1 MHNHF
6 IDKKRRFIN
15 LRDAKVTGVLPE
27 HFDTSYPKFISLL
40 EKYYDFMDSD
50 HSTELLSH
58 IFASRDVN
66 ETDITLLSYI
76 EDELLLGEAY
86 FEGFGETEA
95 QKRAS
100 ANFSNILFRSK
111 GTKFAIEWFFRSFYG
126 IDAEVI
132 YTKEN
137 IFKIGETES
146 RIGPDSLRYITDD
159 KLYQTFAL
167 LVRAGVPISKWRETF
182 KTFAHPAG
190 MYLGAEVLIEEDVQ
204 VGVNTLMDA
213 LSVTQRPTPSY
224 SISVA
229 PADSGFEGSTFD
241 YAVVGT
247 DVPENIDALFY
258 YVSHQTTSDSDF
270 AQTVPS
276 SDSRA
281 YLPINDSS
289 GTAVGRFN
297 LQTRTDS
304 DEAEGTSGT
313 EVFTVLVEDQ
323 EGRSQT
329 SSVINL
335 KDVVSSY
342 TITPSDFTPD
352 EGDIIT
358 FNVEGT
364 NVPNN
369 GNATLFYY
377 VEHGDSNGLSPTND
391 DDFTVAPPRTSSAE
405 PFALTSST
413 GSFSLRTITD
423 PSNEGVEK
431 FRVGLQTEPTGGLPK
446 GNIVIEVQ
454 EKTAIFN
461 LTVSD
466 IVEGEDV
473 VATLQVDPT
482 TVGRTVNWTIP
493 SDPRLDNTSGSFEI
507 TAENGNYT
515 LTSTTP
521 SSTFEGPISRTVTV
535 DTVGIAFQD
544 TDSFTITDAAPEY
557 TITPSPTIGQEG
569 SSTTFTI
576 GGSNI
581 PDTPVEFYIEHLAG
595 GTNNSDFVPAT
606 PPLTGSP
613 RTVTITGGTGSTSLS
628 FAANTDVSEE
638 EFRVYVRSGGDVLAT
653 LDYSILG
660 SAIYTLT
667 PSSTSIDES
676 TTFNTQFYTT
686 DVDGDYYYS
695 IAGTGVSSSDFD
707 AGWPTYGGEQFTV
720 VGGYGNIQLDLK
732 ADNKREGNETFKIY
746 VSKQPLGAI
755 VSESP
760 TITIS
765 DTSVPTY
772 TVSSGNTTEGNTHTV
787 IITPV
792 NASET
797 ETMHVKITGSGVV
810 GRFTTTEQTV
820 SVNST
825 GFKPVY
831 FSTTVDN
838 TYNGPQTGTV
848 TVRFDDA
855 LGNIVGT
862 DTFTLN
868 DEDIDATLVTDLTND
883 SANEGDTI
891 NFTFSGNN
899 IPDDTFY
906 FRPVNVYPAE
916 TTQSIASG
924 TRFIYLEDTSFLQ
937 TGMETNDA
945 NIPGIITSVVSSGV
959 QMSADTLSTIPSGW
973 KFHYSSVGIFDDFS
987 SSYPATGTFSTSSN
1001 SGTFRVD
1008 TIENNDVTDDSYTFG
1023 VYDSHN
1029 TVGFGTSL
1037 ALKTVSI
1044 NDITTGAQALFS
1056 TGMPSTVSRTQAAES
1071 VTAEIQF
1078 RADGNIY
1085 GSFTNVTTSNYTYNS
1100 STHYWEAEEFDP
1112 GDYRIRVV
1120 WDGEVVV
1127 DDQEFYNYEPSQVIG
1142 INDNRYIQGS
1152 SQGGGRFAVARAT
1165 EGMYLLG
1172 TWLSPT
1178 DGLPSDAGDYRV
1190 TVSKSNESG
1199 SPSFNGSFNTPLDL
1213 SYLRSWTITVSDP
1226 NGTASADLSFTV
1238 YEESNSSNSDTWN
1251 VSFEAIETYTYTGG
1265 GGGPIRGG
1273 GDNS

>member
-15 LRDAKVTGVLPE
+15 LRDAKVESVLPE

-40 EKYYDFMDSD
+40 EKYYDYMDSD

-146 RIGPDSLRYITDD
+146 RIGPDSLRFITDD

-190 MYLGAEVLIEEDVQ
+190 MYLGAEVLVEEDVQ

-213 LSVTQRPTPSY
+213 LSVTQRTTPSY

-247 DVPENIDALFY
+247 DVPDNIGALFY

-289 GTAVGRFN
+289 GAAVGRFN

-304 DEAEGTSGT
+304 DEAEGT

-323 EGRSQT
+323 EGRSQA

-335 KDVVSSY
+335 KDVISSY
-342 TITPSDFTPD
+342 TITPSDLTPN

-358 FNVEGT
+358 FDVEGT

-377 VEHGDSNGLSPTND
+377 VEHVDTQDS
-391 DDFTVAPPRTSSAE
+391 DFTEVPPSTSNAAPFSITNN
-405 PFALTSST
+405 T
-413 GSFSLRTITD
+413 GSFSLRTIID
-423 PSNEGVEK
+423 PTSEGEEE
-431 FRVGLQTEPTGGLPK
+431 FRVGLQTEPTGGLDK
-446 GNIVIEVQ
+446 GSVLLKLQEVAP
-454 EKTAIFN
+454 TFN
-461 LTVSD
+461 LTVND
-466 IVEGEDV
+466 IVEGSDV
-473 VATLQVDPT
+473 TASLVVDPT
-482 TVGRTVNWTIP
+482 TVGRTINWSIP
-493 SDPRLDNTSGSFEI
+493 SDPRLDDTSGSFEI

-515 LTSTTP
+515 LTGTTP
-521 SSTFEGPISRTVTV
+521 SSTFEGPISRTVSV

-544 TDSFTITDAAPEY
+544 SDSFTITDAAPEY
-557 TITPSPTIGQEG
+557 TITSSPTIGQEG

-581 PDTPVEFYIEHLAG
+581 PDTPVEFYIEHLT
-595 GTNNSDFVPAT
+595 TNDSDFNPNT

-613 RTVTITGGTGSTSLS
+613 RAVTITGGTGSTSLS
-628 FAANTDVSEE
+628 FAANTDVTEE

-686 DVDGDYYYS
+686 DADGNYYYS

-732 ADNKREGNETFKIY
+732 ADNTREGNETFQIY
-746 VSKQPLGAI
+746 VSKSPFGAI
-755 VSESP
+755 ISQSP

-792 NASET
+792 NATET

-838 TYNGPQTGTV
+838 AYNGPQTGTV

-855 LGNIVGT
+855 SGAIVGT

-937 TGMETNDA
+937 VGMETNEA
-945 NIPGIITSVVSSGV
+945 NIPGTITSVVSSGV

-1044 NDITTGAQALFS
+1044 NDTTTGPQALFS
-1056 TGMPSTVSRTQAAES
+1056 SGMPSTVSRTQAAES

-1085 GSFTNVTTSNYTYNS
+1085 GSFSSITTSNYTYNA
-1100 STHYWEAEEFDP
+1100 STHYWEAIEIDP
-1112 GDYRIRVV
+1112 GDYEVTVV
-1120 WDGEVVV
+1120 WDGVTVIDAEVFI
-1127 DDQEFYNYEPSQVIG
+1127 DYEPSQLIG

-1172 TWLSPT
+1172 TWLNPT
-1178 DGLPSDAGDYRV
+1178 DGLPADAGDYRV

-1199 SPSFNGSFNTPLDL
+1199 ETSNTAIPSFNGSFNTPLGL
-1213 SYLRSWTITVSDP
+1213 SYLRYWTITIND
-1226 NGTASADLSFTV
+1226 NGGTTSAARTASADLSFTV
-1238 YEESNSSNSDTWN
+1238 YEHSNSQNSDTWN
-1251 VSFEAIETYTYTGG
+1251 VTFSATENYAGGRSGG
-1265 GGGPIRGG
+1265 GGR
-1273 GDNS
+1273 

>member
-1 MHNHF
+1 MHNNF

-86 FEGFGETEA
+86 FEGFGQTEA

-146 RIGPDSLRYITDD
+146 RIGSDSLRYITDD

-247 DVPENIDALFY
+247 DVPENIGALFY

-304 DEAEGTSGT
+304 DEAEGT

-391 DDFTVAPPRTSSAE
+391 DDFTVTPPRTSSAA

-482 TVGRTVNWTIP
+482 TVGRTVNWSIP

-686 DVDGDYYYS
+686 DVDGDYYYG

-732 ADNKREGNETFKIY
+732 ADNTREGNETFQIY
-746 VSKQPLGAI
+746 VSKQPFGAI
-755 VSESP
+755 ISQSS

-772 TVSSGNTTEGNTHTV
+772 TVSSGNTTEGNTHAV

-810 GRFTTTEQTV
+810 GRFTTTERTV

-855 LGNIVGT
+855 LGDIVGT

-924 TRFIYLEDTSFLQ
+924 TRFIYLDDTSLLQ
-937 TGMETNDA
+937 TGMETNEA
-945 NIPGIITSVVSSGV
+945 NIPGTITSVISTGV

-973 KFHYSSVGIFDDFS
+973 KFHYSTVGNFDDFS
-987 SSYPATGTFSTSSN
+987 TSYPAVGTFSTSSN

-1008 TIENNDVTDDSYTFG
+1008 TVENADTVDDSYTFG

-1029 TVGFGTSL
+1029 AAGFGASL

-1044 NDITTGAQALFS
+1044 NDIAPTSGTFYDENNFYYYVELVDQEEYPEWLIEVVWNGVTVFNLFDASSPLTQVTGNDGATYTMGAQQDGFKH
-1056 TGMPSTVSRTQAAES
+1056 S
-1071 VTAEIQF
+1071 VT
-1078 RADGNIY
+1078 
-1085 GSFTNVTTSNYTYNS
+1085 
-1100 STHYWEAEEFDP
+1100 
-1112 GDYRIRVV
+1112 
-1120 WDGEVVV
+1120 
-1127 DDQEFYNYEPSQVIG
+1127 
-1142 INDNRYIQGS
+1142 
-1152 SQGGGRFAVARAT
+1152 
-1165 EGMYLLG
+1165 
-1172 TWLSPT
+1172 
-1178 DGLPSDAGDYRV
+1178 
-1190 TVSKSNESG
+1190 
-1199 SPSFNGSFNTPLDL
+1199 
-1213 SYLRSWTITVSDP
+1213 RS
-1226 NGTASADLSFTV
+1226 
-1238 YEESNSSNSDTWN
+1238 
-1251 VSFEAIETYTYTGG
+1251 
-1265 GGGPIRGG
+1265 
-1273 GDNS
+1273 